1 MRIGIGDVGEA
12 EVPVAFGVGAVAN
25 GGHLAALEA
34 DDWDGAPAVAAVVVA
49 ADINL
54 RTGCSL
60 SPGGMH
66 PSECPVE
73 IRAFT

>member
-1 MRIGIGDVGEA
+1 M
-12 EVPVAFGVGAVAN
+12 PVAFGVGAVAN

-34 DDWDGAPAVAAVVVA
+34 DDRDGAPAVAAVVVA

-54 RTGCSL
+54 RTGCSPNP
-60 SPGGMH
+60 SGMH

-73 IRAFT
+73 IRDCT